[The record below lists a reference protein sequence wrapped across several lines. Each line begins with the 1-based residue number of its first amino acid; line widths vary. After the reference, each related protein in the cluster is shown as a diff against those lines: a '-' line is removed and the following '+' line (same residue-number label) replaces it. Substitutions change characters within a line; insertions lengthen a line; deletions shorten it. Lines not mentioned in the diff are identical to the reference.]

1 MGLVIKNSLQDENK
15 LKVDYVEC
23 INEEVMNQI
32 KSKINTDTQYDLI
45 LIVGS
50 DD

>member
-1 MGLVIKNSLQDENK
+1 MGLVIKNSLQDENN

-32 KSKINTDTQYDLI
+32 KSKINTDSQYDLI